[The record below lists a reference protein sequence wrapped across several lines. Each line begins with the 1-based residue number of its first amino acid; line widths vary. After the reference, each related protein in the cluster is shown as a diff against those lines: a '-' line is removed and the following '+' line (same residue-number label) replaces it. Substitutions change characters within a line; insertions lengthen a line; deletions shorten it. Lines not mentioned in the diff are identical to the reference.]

1 MSHQILLVGF
11 TGCHVYQALTIL
23 MGQIFHPQS
32 CASGEFVSMGV
43 WSDHGAYSIA
53 DSLVFSVP
61 VVCQGGGK
69 YHVYKGRLEMFRGF
83 GNVNARTWIT

>member
-1 MSHQILLVGF
+1 
-11 TGCHVYQALTIL
+11 
-23 MGQIFHPQS
+23 
-32 CASGEFVSMGV
+32 MGV

-69 YHVYKGRLEMFRGF
+69 YHVYKGLSLSVASQEKLRQVEAEMLADRDLARQCI
-83 GNVNARTWIT
+83 VSNAG